1 MREPLYL
8 TPLLTQVYIERQ
20 RRAQEMIHYD
30 PNISKNDLGVNVV
43 VLGILVTFI
52 LYLLITDGGVP

>member
-1 MREPLYL
+1 MPEPVYL